1 VSTVTSRVLR
11 RALSVGAL
19 ALLCVAAVAAPP
31 EGAPPYDLFMRSDYG
46 RVLVWLNTATGDFRW
61 EDPIRNLALAGKGT
75 LEFPNMGP
83 IILSYAGPM
92 PGYDWVSVSLKIY
105 GTTATGL
112 LAVFPEGEPTRKY
125 VSNFYDRDMRDDV
138 PKPKTKPKPK
148 PVPQVP
154 MPTIEGISPAPREV
168 PLPPKP

>member
-1 VSTVTSRVLR
+1 MEA
-11 RALSVGAL
+11 RALRGLLL
-19 ALLCVAAVAAPP
+19 AAVFATLSVAAAVVPP
-31 EGAPPYDLFMRSDYG
+31 EGAPPYDLFLRSDYG
-46 RVLVWLNTATGDFRW
+46 RVLVWLNTSTGDFRW

-125 VSNFYDRDMRDDV
+125 VSNFYDKDMRDDV
-138 PKPKTKPKPK
+138 PKPKARPKAPPAPQAPLPK
-148 PVPQVP
+148 
-154 MPTIEGISPAPREV
+154 IEGISPAPREV